1 MDNEQYMKRALEL
14 ARNGEGLT
22 SPNPLVGAV
31 IVKDD
36 QIIGEGWHERYGG
49 PHAEIN
55 AIRSLK
61 ASAEGATIFV
71 TLEPCSHY
79 GKTPPCVDAI
89 IENGFSKVVI
99 AMLDP
104 NPLVAGRSIKKLE
117 ANGIEVVMDVMS
129 VEAQRLNEPFV
140 KYITTS
146 KPLMVLKTAMTLD
159 GKIASVT
166 GDSRWI
172 SSESS
177 RKYTHQLRNRYSG
190 IMVGIGT
197 VLADNPTLT
206 ARPGIDPH
214 RIIVDSNARIP
225 LSANVL
231 NIKNSEG
238 TTIIATT
245 QHAAIEKRDALES
258 LGAKVLVLPDVA
270 GKVDLRAL
278 VVALG
283 KLSIDSVLVEGG
295 SELNFSLL
303 EAGLIDKVISFIA
316 PKIIGGRSAKTPV
329 GGEGIPIM
337 NHAIAVDT
345 PTVSMMGGDILIEGF
360 IVKEA
365 SCLQD

>member
-1 MDNEQYMKRALEL
+1 MDNDQYMKRALEL
-14 ARNGEGLT
+14 ARNGEGKT
-22 SPNPLVGAV
+22 APNPLVGAV
-31 IVKDD
+31 IVKDG
-36 QIIGEGWHERYGG
+36 QIIGEGWHERFGG

-61 ASAEGATIFV
+61 TSAKGATIYV

-89 IENGFSKVVI
+89 IENGFSRAVI

-104 NPLVAGRSIKKLE
+104 NPLVAGRSIEKLKT
-117 ANGIEVVMDVMS
+117 NGIEVVLDVLRI
-129 VEAQRLNEPFV
+129 EAEKLNEPFI
-140 KYITTS
+140 KFITTG

-166 GDSRWI
+166 GDSKWI
-172 SSESS
+172 SSEAS

-197 VLADNPTLT
+197 VLADNPTLNT
-206 ARPGIDPH
+206 RPGIDPH
-214 RIIVDSNARIP
+214 RIIVDSSARIP

-231 NIKNSEG
+231 NVKDSEG

-245 QHAAIEKRDALES
+245 QNAPKEKRDALES
-258 LGAKVLVLPDVA
+258 LGAKVLVLPDAA
-270 GKVDLRAL
+270 GKVDLGAL
-278 VVALG
+278 VAALG

-316 PKIIGGRSAKTPV
+316 PKIIGGRNAKTPV

-337 NHAIAVDT
+337 NHAIAIDST
-345 PTVSMMGGDILIEGF
+345 AVSMIGDDILIEGF

-365 SCLQD
+365 SCSQD